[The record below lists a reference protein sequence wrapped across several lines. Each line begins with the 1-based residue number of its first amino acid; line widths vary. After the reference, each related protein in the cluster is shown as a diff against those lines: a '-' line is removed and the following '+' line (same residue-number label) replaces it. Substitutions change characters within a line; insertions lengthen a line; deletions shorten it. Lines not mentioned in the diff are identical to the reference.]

1 MSFSLAVRTFR
12 SVLVA
17 CLAFACLAMA
27 CQDVQA
33 QRFNVEDY
41 LKKIDSNKNGT
52 LEPSEMSGRTKDFIR
67 KMGVDVERP
76 VSIRK
81 VVYKANKD
89 RRNRESEEAKRNA
102 PPLKVP
108 GFLDETKESTKILG
122 FTTAASSSGSSTK
135 VPEKIQ
141 KQIDD
146 AMKRYDK
153 NKDGTLDAREI
164 RDGRWGSPDPSD
176 SDTNKDGKLS
186 RRELAKR
193 YTDRES
199 YYNKERNRRD
209 TGKDSR
215 SNRDSRSGR
224 STRTTK
230 TDAQKKAEEREKFRN
245 STSSTTRQ
253 SSSRNTSGR
262 SFGSSRSGSTKST
275 SSAVKSSSSSSN
287 NAKYEDYVKGFF
299 DQYDTDKS
307 GALEKS
313 EIAKMRR
320 PPKADANG
328 DGTITRA
335 ELMDKLTGKTKAV
348 EVSKDKVAKSDSK
361 DSKSAKKSDRSVS
374 TSSKARDSGSRR
386 STRRSSGGFDDLDK
400 NEDGRIHM
408 VEFSSEWNDEIV
420 KDFLEKD
427 KNGDGHI
434 SLAEWNDR

>member
-1 MSFSLAVRTFR
+1 MSFSLAVQTFK

-17 CLAFACLAMA
+17 CLAFACLAVT
-27 CQDVQA
+27 CQDVHA

-67 KMGVDVERP
+67 KMGIDVEKP

-108 GFLDETKESTKILG
+108 GFLDETKESNASTKILG
-122 FTTAASSSGSSTK
+122 FTTAASSSGSSAK

-153 NKDGTLDAREI
+153 NKDGTLDSREI
-164 RDGRWGSPDPSD
+164 REGRWGSPDPSD

-186 RRELAKR
+186 RSELAKR

-209 TGKDSR
+209 TG
-215 SNRDSRSGR
+215 RDSRTSRDSRFGR

-230 TDAQKKAEEREKFRN
+230 TDAQKKAEAREKFRN
-245 STSSTTRQ
+245 SGSSTTRS

-262 SFGSSRSGSTKST
+262 SFGSTRTSGST
-275 SSAVKSSSSSSN
+275 SSSSSSRDN
-287 NAKYEDYVKGFF
+287 SGKYDAYVKGFF
-299 DQYDTDKS
+299 DQYDEDKS

-348 EVSKDKVAKSDSK
+348 EPSKDKVAKSDG
-361 DSKSAKKSDRSVS
+361 KSSKKSERNVS
-374 TSSKARDSGSRR
+374 TSSRARDSGARR
-386 STRRSSGGFDDLDK
+386 STRRSSGGFEDLDK

-434 SLAEWNDR
+434 SIAEWSDR